1 VHSRRRETNDTSPA
15 PVPSSFVPLPPDPPE
30 DLDLPIS
37 LRKGTRTC
45 KSTYSIA
52 NFVSYDHLSPA
63 SRSLV
68 ASLDSIYIPKMVKD
82 ALNHP
87 GWSEAMLEEIYAL
100 ENHTWDLVN
109 LLSGKKAVGC
119 KWVFTVK
126 VNPDGS
132 VARLKAR

>member
-1 VHSRRRETNDTSPA
+1 TNDTSPA

-30 DLDLPIS
+30 DLDLPIA

-45 KSTYSIA
+45 KSTYSIS
-52 NFVSYDHLSPA
+52 NFISYDHLSPA
-63 SRSLV
+63 SRSLI
-68 ASLDSIYIPKMVKD
+68 ASLDSISIPKTVKE

-100 ENHTWDLVN
+100 EENYTWDLVN
-109 LLSGKKAVGC
+109 LPSGKKAVGC

-126 VNPDGS
+126 VNPNGS